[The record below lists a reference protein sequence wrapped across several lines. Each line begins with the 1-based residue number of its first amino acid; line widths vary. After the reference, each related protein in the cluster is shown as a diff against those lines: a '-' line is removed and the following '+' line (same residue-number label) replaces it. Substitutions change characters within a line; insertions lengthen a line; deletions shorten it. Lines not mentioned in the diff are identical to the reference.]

1 MLKSKK
7 IRYLHTEKQKATSF
21 ASFIKKQILG
31 FISLII
37 CIILSIPGV
46 PGPGFV
52 FFILALLLLNY
63 PGKTKLFLYLKTKR
77 IFRISRVILWKKLHI
92 FLVLPRE

>member
-7 IRYLHTEKQKATSF
+7 IRYLHTEKQDITSLT
-21 ASFIKKQILG
+21 SFIKKQILG
-31 FISLII
+31 VTSLII

-52 FFILALLLLNY
+52 FFILALLLLEY

-77 IFRISRVILWKKLHI
+77 FFRISRVILWKKLHV
-92 FLVLPRE
+92 FLVLPKE